1 MGVKRRMGEGVK
13 EGWRDGGMERWIGI
27 SVIGFGY
34 NRIKNR
40 NSYLNKKSIMKNDS
54 RRDFLRKSIIGIS
67 GAALVPGMLNKTDAQ
82 AKAVNASSSVFPGG
96 GDLPTRPLG
105 KTGLNVPMISM
116 GVEGAN
122 SAGIIKAACEN
133 GLRMFFSAT
142 YYGEGNNEKL
152 LGDAVKGLARDTLI
166 LGSAIIPK
174 GVDHRGGTYTGES
187 TYEQQ
192 IKTAEECL
200 KRFGLDYLDFM
211 LLPYAGKRESVF
223 FEPLLRAMEDL
234 KKQGKT
240 RYVGIA
246 THSFQDEAIVAAAD
260 TKVYDMVMPQYNF
273 RVTNAAEINKAIEYA
288 VKAGVG
294 IVAMKSQAGGYW
306 DRDGKEPINSDAA
319 LKWVLQNNNITS
331 VVSGMT
337 NFNELSKN
345 ISLIKGDLKPS
356 EQDMK
361 DLKLALVEYPSELWC
376 KQCRQCTVQC
386 KQNLDIPTIMR
397 SYMYAYGY
405 RNLEKARHTLYEAGL
420 LEFPCTDCSAC
431 NINCKAG
438 FDIRKKVFDI
448 SRLLD
453 VPMDFIRA

>member
-1 MGVKRRMGEGVK
+1 
-13 EGWRDGGMERWIGI
+13 
-27 SVIGFGY
+27 
-34 NRIKNR
+34 
-40 NSYLNKKSIMKNDS
+40 MKNDS
-54 RRDFLRKSIIGIS
+54 RRDFLKKSFIGIS
-67 GAALVPGMLNKTDAQ
+67 GAALVPGLLNKADAE
-82 AKAVNASSSVFPGG
+82 AAANSIPGITGPGAVE
-96 GDLPTRPLG
+96 LLTRPLG
-105 KTGLNVPMISM
+105 KTGLNVPLISM

-122 SAGIIKAACEN
+122 SAGIIKGAYEN
-133 GLRMFFSAT
+133 GIRMFFSAT
-142 YYGEGNNEKL
+142 YYGDGNNEKL
-152 LGDAVKGLARDTLI
+152 LGDAVKGFARDTLI
-166 LGSAIIPK
+166 LGSAVIPN
-174 GVDHRGGTYTGES
+174 GVDHRGGTFTGES

-240 RYVGIA
+240 RFVGLA
-246 THSFQDEAIVAAAD
+246 THSFQDEAMIAAAD
-260 TKVYDMVMPQYNF
+260 TKVYDIVMPQYNF
-273 RVTNAAEINKAIEYA
+273 RVSNASEINKAIDYA

-294 IVAMKSQAGGYW
+294 IVAMKAQAGAYW
-306 DRDGKEPINSDAA
+306 DRESKQPINSDAA
-319 LKWVLQNNNITS
+319 LKWVLQNENITS

-337 NFNELSKN
+337 NFNELTKN
-345 ISLIKGDLKPS
+345 IALINGDLKPT

-361 DLKLALVEYPSELWC
+361 DLKLASVDCPSELWC
-376 KQCRQCTVQC
+376 RQCRQCSVQC

-405 RNLEKARHTLYEAGL
+405 RNLEKARYALDEAGL
-420 LEFPCTDCSAC
+420 SEFPCSDCSVC

-438 FDIRKKVFDI
+438 FDIRRKVSDV

-453 VPMDFIRA
+453 VPMDFLRA

>member
-1 MGVKRRMGEGVK
+1 
-13 EGWRDGGMERWIGI
+13 
-27 SVIGFGY
+27 
-34 NRIKNR
+34 
-40 NSYLNKKSIMKNDS
+40 MKNDS
-54 RRDFLRKSIIGIS
+54 RRDFLRKSFIGLS
-67 GAALVPGMLNKTDAQ
+67 GAALVPGMLNKADAAGSTDNTPEL
-82 AKAVNASSSVFPGG
+82 VNPGEG
-96 GDLPTRPLG
+96 ELPKRSLG
-105 KTGLNVPMISM
+105 KTGLNVPLISM

-122 SAGIIKAACEN
+122 SAGIIKAAYEN
-133 GLRMFFSAT
+133 GVRMFFSAT

-166 LGSAIIPK
+166 LGSAVIPK
-174 GVDHRGGTYTGES
+174 GVDHRGGTYTGDS
-187 TYEQQ
+187 TYEEQ
-192 IKTAEECL
+192 IKTAEDCL

-240 RYVGIA
+240 RFVGIA
-246 THSFQDEAIVAAAD
+246 THSFQDEALIAAAD
-260 TKVYDMVMPQYNF
+260 TKIYDVVMPQYNF
-273 RVTNAAEINKAIEYA
+273 RIGNQDVMNKALTYA

-294 IVAMKSQAGGYW
+294 IIGMKAQAGGYW
-306 DRDGKEPINSDAA
+306 NEDRKEPISSDAA
-319 LKWVLQNNNITS
+319 LKWVLQNENITS

-337 NFNELSKN
+337 TFNELTKN
-345 ISLIKGDLKPS
+345 IALIKGDLKPG
-356 EQDMK
+356 DKDLK
-361 DLKLALVEYPSELWC
+361 DLKLASNDYPSELWC

-405 RNLEKARHTLYEAGL
+405 RNLEKARYTLDEAGL
-420 LEFPCTDCSAC
+420 SEFPCTDCSAC

-438 FDIRKKVFDI
+438 FDIRRKVSDI

-453 VPMDFIRA
+453 IPMDFLRT

>member
-1 MGVKRRMGEGVK
+1 
-13 EGWRDGGMERWIGI
+13 
-27 SVIGFGY
+27 
-34 NRIKNR
+34 
-40 NSYLNKKSIMKNDS
+40 MKNDS
-54 RRDFLRKSIIGIS
+54 RRDFLRKSLIGIS
-67 GAALVPGMLNKTDAQ
+67 GAALVPGMLDKT
-82 AKAVNASSSVFPGG
+82 NAAAGTINSS
-96 GDLPTRPLG
+96 DLINPDELPVRTLG
-105 KTGLNVPMISM
+105 RTGLKVPLISM

-122 SAGIIKAACEN
+122 SAGIIKAAYEN
-133 GLRMFFSAT
+133 GIRMFFSAT

-152 LGDAVKGLARDTLI
+152 LGDAVKGLARDSLI

-174 GVDHRGGTYTGES
+174 GVDHRGGIYTGES
-187 TYEQQ
+187 TYEEQ

-200 KRFGLDYLDFM
+200 KRFGMDYLDFM

-240 RYVGIA
+240 RFVGIA
-246 THSFQDEAIVAAAD
+246 THSFQDEAIIAAAD

-273 RVTNAAEINKAIEYA
+273 RLSNPEEINKAVKYA

-306 DRDGKEPINSDAA
+306 DRERKQPINSDAA
-319 LKWVLQNNNITS
+319 IKWVLQNTNITS

-337 NFNELSKN
+337 NFNELTKN
-345 ISLIKGDLKPS
+345 IALIKGDLKPTQ
-356 EQDMK
+356 QDLE
-361 DLKLALVEYPSELWC
+361 DLKLAVVDYPSELWC

-386 KQNLDIPTIMR
+386 KQNLDVPTIMR

-405 RNLEKARHTLYEAGL
+405 RNLEKARYALDEAGL
-420 LEFPCTDCSAC
+420 SELPCSDCSVC

-438 FDIRKKVFDI
+438 FDIRNKISDI
-448 SRLLD
+448 SRLLEI
-453 VPMDFIRA
+453 PMDFIRT

>member
-1 MGVKRRMGEGVK
+1 
-13 EGWRDGGMERWIGI
+13 
-27 SVIGFGY
+27 
-34 NRIKNR
+34 
-40 NSYLNKKSIMKNDS
+40 MKNDS
-54 RRDFLRKSIIGIS
+54 RRDFLRKSLIGIS
-67 GAALVPGMLNKTDAQ
+67 GAALVPGMLDKT
-82 AKAVNASSSVFPGG
+82 NAAAGTINSS
-96 GDLPTRPLG
+96 DLINPDELPVRTLG
-105 KTGLNVPMISM
+105 RTGLKVPLISM

-122 SAGIIKAACEN
+122 SAGIIKAAYEN
-133 GLRMFFSAT
+133 GIRMFFSAT

-152 LGDAVKGLARDTLI
+152 LGDAVKGLARDSLI

-174 GVDHRGGTYTGES
+174 GVDHRGGIYTGES
-187 TYEQQ
+187 TYEEQ

-200 KRFGLDYLDFM
+200 KRFGMDYLDFM

-240 RYVGIA
+240 RFVGIA
-246 THSFQDEAIVAAAD
+246 THSFQDEAIIAAAD

-273 RVTNAAEINKAIEYA
+273 RLSNPEEINKAVKYA

-306 DRDGKEPINSDAA
+306 DRERKQPINSDAA
-319 LKWVLQNNNITS
+319 IKWVLQNRKITS

-337 NFNELSKN
+337 NFNELTKN
-345 ISLIKGDLKPS
+345 IALIKGDLKPTQ
-356 EQDMK
+356 QDLE
-361 DLKLALVEYPSELWC
+361 DLKLAVVDYPSELWC

-386 KQNLDIPTIMR
+386 KQNLDVPTIMR

-405 RNLEKARHTLYEAGL
+405 RNLEKARYALDEAGL
-420 LEFPCTDCSAC
+420 SELPCSDCSVC

-438 FDIRKKVFDI
+438 FDIRNKISDI
-448 SRLLD
+448 SRLLEI
-453 VPMDFIRA
+453 PMDFIRT

>member
-1 MGVKRRMGEGVK
+1 
-13 EGWRDGGMERWIGI
+13 
-27 SVIGFGY
+27 
-34 NRIKNR
+34 
-40 NSYLNKKSIMKNDS
+40 MKNDS
-54 RRDFLRKSIIGIS
+54 RRDFLRKSLIGIS
-67 GAALVPGMLNKTDAQ
+67 GAALVPGMLDKT
-82 AKAVNASSSVFPGG
+82 NAAAGTINSS
-96 GDLPTRPLG
+96 DLINPDELPVRTLG
-105 KTGLNVPMISM
+105 RTGLKVPLISM

-122 SAGIIKAACEN
+122 SAGIIKAAYEN
-133 GLRMFFSAT
+133 GIRMFFSAT

-152 LGDAVKGLARDTLI
+152 LGDAVKGLARDSLI

-174 GVDHRGGTYTGES
+174 GVDHRGGIYTGES
-187 TYEQQ
+187 TYEEQ

-200 KRFGLDYLDFM
+200 KRFGMDYLDFM

-240 RYVGIA
+240 RFVGIA
-246 THSFQDEAIVAAAD
+246 THSFQDEAIIAAAD

-273 RVTNAAEINKAIEYA
+273 RLSNPEEINKAVKYA

-306 DRDGKEPINSDAA
+306 DRERKHPINSDAA
-319 LKWVLQNNNITS
+319 IKWVLQNTNITS

-337 NFNELSKN
+337 NFNELTKN
-345 ISLIKGDLKPS
+345 IALIKGDLKPTQ
-356 EQDMK
+356 QDLE
-361 DLKLALVEYPSELWC
+361 DLKLAVVDYPSELWC

-386 KQNLDIPTIMR
+386 KQNLDVPTIMR

-405 RNLEKARHTLYEAGL
+405 RNLEKARYALDEAGL
-420 LEFPCTDCSAC
+420 SELPCSDCSVC

-438 FDIRKKVFDI
+438 FDIRNKISDI
-448 SRLLD
+448 SRLLEI
-453 VPMDFIRA
+453 PMDFIRT

>member
-1 MGVKRRMGEGVK
+1 MT
-13 EGWRDGGMERWIGI
+13 
-27 SVIGFGY
+27 
-34 NRIKNR
+34 
-40 NSYLNKKSIMKNDS
+40 NDS
-54 RRDFLRKSIIGIS
+54 RRDFLRKSFIGIS
-67 GAALVPGMLNKTDAQ
+67 GAALVPGMLNKADA
-82 AKAVNASSSVFPGG
+82 ASGTINSQGIINTQG
-96 GDLPTRPLG
+96 LGYTGEDDLPVRTLG
-105 KTGLNVPMISM
+105 RTGLNVPLISM

-122 SAGIIKAACEN
+122 SAGIIKAAYEN
-133 GLRMFFSAT
+133 GIRMFFSAT

-152 LGDAVKGLARDTLI
+152 LGDAIKGLARDTLI
-166 LGSAIIPK
+166 LGSAVIPK

-200 KRFGLDYLDFM
+200 KRFGLEYLDFM

-240 RYVGIA
+240 RFVGLA
-246 THSFQDEAIVAAAD
+246 THSFQDEAIIAAAD

-273 RVTNAAEINKAIEYA
+273 RVGNAAEINKAIEYA
-288 VKAGVG
+288 IKAGVG

-306 DRDGKEPINSDAA
+306 DRDRKEPINSDAA
-319 LKWVLQNNNITS
+319 LKWVLRNENITS

-337 NFNELSKN
+337 NFNELTKN
-345 ISLIKGDLKPS
+345 LALIKGDLKPN

-361 DLKLALVEYPSELWC
+361 DLKLASFEYPSELWC
-376 KQCRQCTVQC
+376 KQCRQCSVQC

-405 RNLEKARHTLYEAGL
+405 RNLEKARYTLVEAGL
-420 LEFPCTDCSAC
+420 AEFPCSDCSAC
-431 NINCKAG
+431 NIECKAG
-438 FDIRKKVFDI
+438 FDIRRKVSDV

-453 VPMDFIRA
+453 VPMDFLKA